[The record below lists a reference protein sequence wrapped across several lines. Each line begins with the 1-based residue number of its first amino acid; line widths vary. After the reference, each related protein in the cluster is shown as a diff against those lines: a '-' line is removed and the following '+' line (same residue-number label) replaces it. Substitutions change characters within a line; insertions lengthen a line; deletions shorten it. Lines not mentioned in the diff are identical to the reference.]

1 MTLASLALIFFLI
14 MDPFGN
20 INSFIDQLKGKN
32 RSEYKKVVLREMLF
46 AGAVMLVFA
55 LIGEWLLQFLQLGV
69 PTVYISS
76 GAILFLTAFQ
86 ILFPSSKSLRNN
98 LPKEPPYIIPL
109 AIPLIAGPSLLATIM
124 LFSHEEEFFFVL
136 LAMTIAWCLG
146 LLILV
151 FSHEIRSV
159 LGENGL
165 LAAERLMGMILIL
178 LAIQRVAEGV
188 ILFIETLPHHG

>member
-1 MTLASLALIFFLI
+1 MTLTSLTLIFFLI

-20 INSFIDQLKGKN
+20 INSFIDQLKGKS
-32 RSEYKKVVLREMLF
+32 RSEYKLVVLREMLF
-46 AGAVMLVFA
+46 AGAVMLAFT

-86 ILFPSSKSLRNN
+86 ILFPNSKSLRNN

-124 LFSHEEEFFFVL
+124 LFAHEEEFLFVL
-136 LAMTIAWCLG
+136 LALCITWCLG
-146 LLILV
+146 LLILA

-165 LAAERLMGMILIL
+165 LATERLMGMILIL
-178 LAIQRVAEGV
+178 LAIQRVAEGI
-188 ILFIETLPHHG
+188 ILFIETIPRHG

>member
-1 MTLASLALIFFLI
+1 MTLASLSLIFFLI

-20 INSFIDQLKGKN
+20 IHCFIEQLKGN
-32 RSEYKKVVLREMLF
+32 DKKEFKKAVFREMLF
-46 AGAVMLVFA
+46 AGAIMLVFA
-55 LIGEWLLQFLQLGV
+55 LIGEWLLQFLQLSV

-86 ILFPSSKSLRNN
+86 ILFPTSKSLRNN

-124 LFSHEEEFFFVL
+124 LFSHEEPFFFVL
-136 LAMTIAWCLG
+136 LAMAISWCLA
-146 LLILV
+146 LAV
-151 FSHEIRSV
+151 VAFSHEIRSV

-165 LAAERLMGMILIL
+165 LATERLMGMILIL

-188 ILFIETLPHHG
+188 ILFIESIPHHA